1 MIPFQHDGGHFIMH
15 SNGTCSLCSSSSFK
29 TVHSASSE
37 LTLLEKVADSKLDS
51 CSHEPS
57 ASTPDLR
64 LLCNILLLVPSSS
77 SRFNHELRVACT
89 TPAPLIASTSRF
101 LCTHSKDDEDTQKDK
116 TERKRMDKME
126 RKRMLDKK
134 SFGFHTWSA
143 VVHGCWKTCWK
154 DLIGISPERSSE
166 NLSP

>member
-1 MIPFQHDGGHFIMH
+1 MH

-101 LCTHSKDDEDTQKDK
+101 LCTYAKQEKDMHKAQDLCRG
-116 TERKRMDKME
+116 ERTRVAGQEQSRHAASHLIRCCPWLLEHLMKRSH
-126 RKRMLDKK
+126 RR
-134 SFGFHTWSA
+134 
-143 VVHGCWKTCWK
+143 
-154 DLIGISPERSSE
+154 
-166 NLSP
+166 LS